1 VQLYVRRHQPPVRE
15 TLLALSIETSIPD
28 TRKKMQSPPDHEDEV
43 KFAKALVNPEKDSRD
58 QTLTKLRKYVASIKT
73 FDDMEMLKLWKALY
87 YTMWL
92 SDKQP
97 IQVELAQ
104 SLTDLTQ
111 VFSTVELQLLYIRM
125 FFRILLR
132 EWFHLDQYRVNKFYT
147 LVRMMFRN
155 VLSMIAKAGW
165 DSETAAQLISIV
177 DEEVLQKKP
186 NGVRFHIADIFLPEL
201 HNVSGGKINTK
212 DFLIVFRPFLNSVL
226 RLDDNN
232 VFIERVYKEV
242 LFKYASH
249 FAAEL
254 AATADASEETPALLF
269 AAVNTKVLQKVVFDL
284 AAEEETPNVCRKK
297 LYELHKAFAATTK
310 SQFIAESLESLLAA
324 DATLT
329 KSSVAAAAK
338 KDKKKAA
345 AVAVAVPE
353 PVVEAVKEVAKKE
366 KKVEKADKTEKKAE
380 KDVPV
385 VEKTPVAAVE
395 STKKKSKRPASEL
408 LEEEE
413 AAEAVSVP
421 VVSKKDKKDKVKK
434 TEETPAFAKTE
445 KSDKSEK
452 SEKPKEK
459 KAKVEGKTESA
470 PATPAEPAKADTP
483 PPQYIASAKFAGRKP
498 GYAFKKGASGLGY
511 YWDAV
516 QARKNARGSLGSGA
530 TSANSNS
537 GSNKKQ
543 VPNFHGKNRK

>member
-1 VQLYVRRHQPPVRE
+1 MYVRRHQPPVRE

-28 TRKKMQSPPDHEDEV
+28 TREKMQSPPDHEDEV

-58 QTLTKLRKYVASIKT
+58 QTLTKLRKYVAAIKT

-155 VLSMIAKAGW
+155 VLGMIAKAGW
-165 DSETAAQLISIV
+165 ASETAAQLISIV

-201 HNVSGGKINTK
+201 HNISGGKINTK

-254 AATADASEETPALLF
+254 ATSADASEETPALLF
-269 AAVNTKVLQKVVFDL
+269 AAVNTKVLQKVVFEL

-310 SQFIAESLESLLAA
+310 SQFVTESLESLLAA

-329 KSSVAAAAK
+329 KGSVAAAAK

-345 AVAVAVPE
+345 AVVAAVPE

-366 KKVEKADKTEKKAE
+366 KKVEKVDKTEKKTE
-380 KDVPV
+380 KAAPV

-408 LEEEE
+408 LEEEPVE
-413 AAEAVSVP
+413 VP

-434 TEETPAFAKTE
+434 TEETSASTKTE
-445 KSDKSEK
+445 KVEKSEKSEK

-470 PATPAEPAKADTP
+470 PATPAEPVKADTP

-516 QARKNARGSLGSGA
+516 QARKNARASLGGSA
-530 TSANSNS
+530 VSANSNS
-537 GSNKKQ
+537 GKKQ

>member
-1 VQLYVRRHQPPVRE
+1 
-15 TLLALSIETSIPD
+15 
-28 TRKKMQSPPDHEDEV
+28 MQSPPDHEDEV
-43 KFAKALVNPEKDSRD
+43 KFAKALVNPEKESRD
-58 QTLTKLRKYVASIKT
+58 QTLAKLRKYVASIKT

-111 VFSTVELQLLYIRM
+111 VFSTVELQLLYVRM
-125 FFRILLR
+125 FYRILLR

-147 LVRMMFRN
+147 LIRMMFRN

-186 NGVRFHIADIFLPEL
+186 NGVRFHIADIFLSEL

-232 VFIERVYKEV
+232 VYIERVYKEV
-242 LFKYASH
+242 LFKYPSH

-254 AATADASEETPALLF
+254 ATTADASEEAPASLF
-269 AAVNTKVLQKVVFDL
+269 AGVNTRVLQKIVFDL
-284 AAEEETPNVCRKK
+284 AAEEETPSVCRKK
-297 LYELHKAFAATTK
+297 LYELHKAFAAATK
-310 SQFIAESLESLLAA
+310 SQFVTESLESLLAQ

-345 AVAVAVPE
+345 AVVAVPE
-353 PVVEAVKEVAKKE
+353 PVVVEAVKEVTKKE
-366 KKVEKADKTEKKAE
+366 KKSEKVEKTEKKAE
-380 KDVPV
+380 KVEKAVPV

-395 STKKKSKRPASEL
+395 PIKKKSKRPASEL
-408 LEEEE
+408 VEEE
-413 AAEAVSVP
+413 AVEEVP
-421 VVSKKDKKDKVKK
+421 VVSKKDKKDKKDKVKK
-434 TEETPAFAKTE
+434 TEETSVSTKAE
-445 KSDKSEK
+445 KSEK
-452 SEKPKEK
+452 AEKPKEK
-459 KAKVEGKTESA
+459 KAKVEGKTETA
-470 PATPAEPAKADTP
+470 PATPAAEPVKADTP

-516 QARKNARGSLGSGA
+516 QARKNARASLGGNAMS
-530 TSANSNS
+530 NNNS
-537 GSNKKQ
+537 GKKQ
-543 VPNFHGKNRK
+543 APGSHGKNRK

>member
-1 VQLYVRRHQPPVRE
+1 MQLYVRRHQPPVRK

-58 QTLTKLRKYVASIKT
+58 QTLAKLRKYVASIKT

-155 VLSMIAKAGW
+155 VLAMIAKAGW

-232 VFIERVYKEV
+232 VFIARVYKEV

-254 AATADASEETPALLF
+254 ATTADASEETPALLF
-269 AAVNTKVLQKVVFDL
+269 AAVKTKVLQKVVFDL

-310 SQFIAESLESLLAA
+310 SQFITESLESLLAA

-338 KDKKKAA
+338 KDKKKTA
-345 AVAVAVPE
+345 AVAVPE

-380 KDVPV
+380 KAVPV

-408 LEEEE
+408 LEQEET
-413 AAEAVSVP
+413 EAVPVP

-434 TEETPAFAKTE
+434 TEETPASTKTE
-445 KSDKSEK
+445 KNEKSEK

-459 KAKVEGKTESA
+459 KAKVEAKTESA

-516 QARKNARGSLGSGA
+516 QARKNSRASLGNGA

-537 GSNKKQ
+537 GKKQ